1 MIDPTDAIQAAV
13 VAAVRALPAPSVTIY
28 EEPPAGAVYP
38 YVSLSGVVVTD
49 DGDGECYLGSV
60 AEVTLHL
67 CDRADTGTKAVRPIG
82 KRLMVALDTDLTV
95 TGFRVVVHEALPAL
109 YAADPE
115 SPVRGTLRFRY
126 DLAPIA

>member
-1 MIDPTDAIQAAV
+1 MIDPADALQAAV
-13 VAAVRALPAPSVTIY
+13 VAAVRALTNPGVTIY
-28 EEPPAGAVYP
+28 EEPPAKAVYP
-38 YVSLSGVVVTD
+38 YVSLSGIVVTD
-49 DGDGECYLGSV
+49 DGDGDCYLGSV

-67 CDRADTGTKAVRPIG
+67 CDRADTGTKGVKPIG
-82 KRLMVALDTDLTV
+82 KRLLAALDTELTV
-95 TGFRVVVHEALPAL
+95 AGFEVVVHEALPAL